1 MLLNFKKYLVIAAH
15 PDDEILGCGGL
26 LIKLSKLKK
35 KIRIVYL
42 AEGVSTRFPG
52 QEFSKRSLIHKKKR
66 ENACKSICKSLK
78 IKDIIFSD
86 NLCTRLDE
94 YPLINF
100 TRKIEKH
107 IDQFEPEIVLT
118 HNPSDLNIDHQVAYK
133 SVENATRPYRK
144 NFLKCV
150 ASFEVPCSTNFTF
163 KKKFNPNIYIDI
175 SMEINKK
182 ISLFKK
188 YKNEVRK
195 FPFPR
200 SEKGIKAMSEYRGIQ
215 SGINNAEAYKIE
227 RLILR
232 K

>member
-1 MLLNFKKYLVIAAH
+1 MLLNFKKYLIIAAH

-26 LIKLSKLKK
+26 LIKLSKMGKK
-35 KIRIVYL
+35 VRIVYL

-52 QEFSKRSLIHKKKR
+52 KEFSKISLNHKSKR
-66 ENACKSICKSLK
+66 ENVCKAICKSLH
-78 IKDIIFSD
+78 IKEIFFSD
-86 NLCTRLDE
+86 KLCTRLDE

-100 TRKIEKH
+100 TREIEKH
-107 IDQFEPEIVLT
+107 INQFKPEIVLT
-118 HNPSDLNIDHQVAYK
+118 HNPFDLNIDHQIAYK

-144 NFLKCV
+144 DFLKCI
-150 ASFEVPCSTNFTF
+150 ASFEVPCSSNFTF
-163 KKKFNPNIYIDI
+163 LKKFNPNIYLDI
-175 SMEINKK
+175 SLEINKK
-182 ISLFKK
+182 ISLFEK

-200 SEKGIKAMSEYRGIQ
+200 SRKGIKAMSEFRGIQ

>member
-1 MLLNFKKYLVIAAH
+1 MFLNFKKYLIIAAH

-66 ENACKSICKSLK
+66 ENACKSICRSLN
-78 IKDIIFSD
+78 IKDVFFSD

-107 IDQFEPEIVLT
+107 IDQFEPEIALT
-118 HNPSDLNIDHQVAYK
+118 HNPFDLNIDHQVVK

-144 NFLKCV
+144 LLKCV
-150 ASFEVPCSTNFTF
+150 TSFEVPCSSNFTF
-163 KKKFNPNIYIDI
+163 EKKFNPNIYLDI
-175 SMEINKK
+175 SFEINKK

-188 YKNEVRK
+188 YKNEIRK
-195 FPFPR
+195 FPFQDLR
-200 SEKGIKAMSEYRGIQ
+200 KVLRQCQ
-215 SGINNAEAYKIE
+215 SLEAYNQE
-227 RLILR
+227 LITLCALQS
-232 K
+232 